1 MADWN
6 DNGRYDPTDAFL
18 DAETFEIE
26 ERRERR
32 TDPVSLRRILSGL
45 LEALFW
51 LFLLA
56 LVVLFF

>member
-6 DNGRYDPTDAFL
+6 DNGRCDPTDAFL

-26 ERRERR
+26 ERRGRR
-32 TDPVSLRRILSGL
+32 TDPVSLRRVVSGL

-51 LFLLA
+51 LVLLA